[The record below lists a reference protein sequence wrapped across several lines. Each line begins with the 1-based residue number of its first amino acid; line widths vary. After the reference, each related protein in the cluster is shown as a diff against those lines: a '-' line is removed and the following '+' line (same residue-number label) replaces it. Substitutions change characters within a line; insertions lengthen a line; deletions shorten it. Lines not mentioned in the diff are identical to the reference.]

1 MKVTFYGSIALG
13 AIAAQSAKAALL
25 DELEEKDFS
34 LPQLEQEFDPELSS
48 QMMAATEANSD
59 VMAANESLGED
70 SDADWAEIESEFDD
84 DSIDEQLD
92 LAQSNDKLT

>member
-1 MKVTFYGSIALG
+1 
-13 AIAAQSAKAALL
+13 
-25 DELEEKDFS
+25 
-34 LPQLEQEFDPELSS
+34 
-48 QMMAATEANSD
+48 MMAATEANSD

-70 SDADWAEIESEFDD
+70 SEADWAEIESEFDD

>member
-70 SDADWAEIESEFDD
+70 SEADWAEIESEFDD

>member
-48 QMMAATEANSD
+48 
-59 VMAANESLGED
+59 
-70 SDADWAEIESEFDD
+70 
-84 DSIDEQLD
+84 
-92 LAQSNDKLT
+92 